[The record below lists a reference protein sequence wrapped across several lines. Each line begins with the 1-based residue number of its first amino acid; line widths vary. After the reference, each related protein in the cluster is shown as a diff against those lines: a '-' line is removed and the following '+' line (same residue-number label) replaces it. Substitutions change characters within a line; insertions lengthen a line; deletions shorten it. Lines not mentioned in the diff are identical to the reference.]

1 MDNEMT
7 SLAAELL
14 ALLTQEGVS
23 HSSKSAYESSAE
35 RPAPDAEVPF
45 SSEPLPSVQRSL
57 TIEEISEGFERA
69 SRCYDSHFELY

>member
-23 HSSKSAYESSAE
+23 HSSKSAYDTA
-35 RPAPDAEVPF
+35 AEVPF
-45 SSEPLPSVQRSL
+45 SAELLPSTQRSL

>member
-23 HSSKSAYESSAE
+23 HSSKSAYDTAAESL
-35 RPAPDAEVPF
+35 APEAEVQF
-45 SSEPLPSVQRSL
+45 SAEPLPSAQRSL

>member
-1 MDNEMT
+1 MDNELT

-23 HSSKSAYESSAE
+23 RSVKSAYESSAE
-35 RPAPDAEVPF
+35 RPASEAEVPF
-45 SSEPLPSVQRSL
+45 SAEPLPSVQRSL

>member
-14 ALLTQEGVS
+14 ALLTQAGVS
-23 HSSKSAYESSAE
+23 HSAYDTAAESL
-35 RPAPDAEVPF
+35 APEAEVPF
-45 SSEPLPSVQRSL
+45 SAEPLPSAQRSL
-57 TIEEISEGFERA
+57 TIEEISESFERA

>member
-1 MDNEMT
+1 MDNELT

-14 ALLTQEGVS
+14 ALLTQEGTS
-23 HSSKSAYESSAE
+23 RGAKSAYDTAAESF
-35 RPAPDAEVPF
+35 APDAEAPF
-45 SSEPLPSVQRSL
+45 SAEPLPGVQRSL